1 MSVLQDG
8 KVFEE
13 KEFRGIVG
21 HKITIGQLTLYIL
34 TNIQKRYQENGP
46 MDIASKT
53 IKHLETFLIKD
64 SDDYPPQQ
72 IKSKQNKAET
82 HETQM
87 KENKAKPSEETLL
100 V

>member
-1 MSVLQDG
+1 MAILQDG

-21 HKITIGQLTLYIL
+21 HKITIAMSIDPVYINKLWKEVSGKWSRGHSIQNNKTLRNVFNEGL
-34 TNIQKRYQENGP
+34 MT
-46 MDIASKT
+46 T
-53 IKHLETFLIKD
+53 L
-64 SDDYPPQQ
+64 PPQQ
-72 IKSKQNKAET
+72 NKTET